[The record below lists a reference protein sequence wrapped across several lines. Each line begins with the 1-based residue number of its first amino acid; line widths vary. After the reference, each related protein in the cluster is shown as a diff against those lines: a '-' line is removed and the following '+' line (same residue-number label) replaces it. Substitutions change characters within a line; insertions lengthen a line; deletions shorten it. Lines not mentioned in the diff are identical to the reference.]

1 MACPAAAFSGV
12 RTSRSVDRRR
22 ELFIG
27 GLNQAIWPQQPGY
40 GTVIG
45 PVPPSPR
52 ERSGGQTSTAS
63 VLWPVRTALAVT
75 RTRDCQ

>member
-12 RTSRSVDRRR
+12 RTSRSADRRR

-45 PVPPSPR
+45 PVPPSPH
-52 ERSGGQTSTAS
+52 ERSGGQTSTVCS
-63 VLWPVRTALAVT
+63 GQYVRHQPLREPGT
-75 RTRDCQ
+75 CQ